1 MDLVHHIYDVI
12 MCFGYDWLR
21 VVGVIDLPMAQNH
34 RLGQESLQP
43 SHEILVLSRICKVII

>member
-34 RLGQESLQP
+34 RLGNEFLESV
-43 SHEILVLSRICKVII
+43 HDIVVLTRMCKVVL